1 MGATNL
7 TGVVM
12 LRESYFEF
20 MLRWYAYRRWHRPP
34 RRVRQAEYDFHQLM
48 KKLPADSLFIDL
60 GANIG
65 DVTGHVLAYGMRVI
79 AFEPDP
85 VARQILTTRFGNND
99 RVTII
104 PKAVG
109 GSARTATFHQRPD
122 VSDLRRT
129 ESSSLI
135 QTHEHTNGKSFEVE
149 VVDLVQFLQGLHEP
163 IAIVKM
169 DIEGAEAECI
179 EAMLDAGIHRSIG
192 QILVETH
199 ERFSPDLA
207 DRIGKLRG
215 RIAQEGIRNINLDWS

>member
-1 MGATNL
+1 M
-7 TGVVM
+7 
-12 LRESYFEF
+12 
-20 MLRWYAYRRWHRPP
+20 
-34 RRVRQAEYDFHQLM
+34 
-48 KKLPADSLFIDL
+48 FIDL

-163 IAIVKM
+163 IVIIKM

-179 EAMLDAGIHRSIG
+179 EAILDAGIHRSIG